1 MAPVALKWAGMGGT
15 ANCLPSPYLT
25 LPPSPLRRWAG
36 MGGTA
41 NWGKASSDGT
51 LPLSF
56 GGPDF
61 GGAPRNDAWVANMRR
76 FMEADTTAAGRAP
89 YASRLFRT
97 IERGLAVAAAA
108 AAAEELPAA
117 GGVAAAAA
125 AAEELPAADGGV
137 LAAAA
142 APSDVVPATAAA
154 ADESAGD
161 ALLPPK

>member
-1 MAPVALKWAGMGGT
+1 
-15 ANCLPSPYLT
+15 
-25 LPPSPLRRWAG
+25 

-76 FMEADTTAAGRAP
+76 FMEADTTKASRAP

-108 AAAEELPAA
+108 EELPAAGGGVAAAAAAEELPAA

-125 AAEELPAADGGV
+125 APV
-137 LAAAA
+137 
-142 APSDVVPATAAA
+142 DVVPATAAA

-161 ALLPPK
+161 ALLPPQ